1 MKELEER
8 VGSLESEV
16 GNIKGRVSKLER
28 TDEKLSEN
36 LGNLLTALTE
46 IIGRVK
52 TIEII
57 GKWFVGLLTTLLGAG
72 IIAVIAYFV
81 GGK

>member
-8 VGSLESEV
+8 VGTLESKV
-16 GNIKGRVSKLER
+16 GIMENKVEKLEK
-28 TDEKLSEN
+28 TDEKLADN
-36 LGNLLTALTE
+36 VGNFLTALTE

-57 GKWFVGLLTTLLGAG
+57 GKWFVGLATSLLATG

-81 GGK
+81 GGR